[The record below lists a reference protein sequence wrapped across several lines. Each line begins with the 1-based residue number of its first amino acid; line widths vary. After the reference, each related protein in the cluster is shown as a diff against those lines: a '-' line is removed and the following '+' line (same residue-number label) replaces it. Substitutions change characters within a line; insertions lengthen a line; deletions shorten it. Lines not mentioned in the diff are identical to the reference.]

1 MKADE
6 EQHELSAKKLGAAEL
21 PQPAKKI
28 MNFTSKIMTSL
39 TYKI

>member
-1 MKADE
+1 MKTDE
-6 EQHELSAKKLGAAEL
+6 EQHELSAKKLGGVEL
-21 PQPAKKI
+21 PQPVKKI